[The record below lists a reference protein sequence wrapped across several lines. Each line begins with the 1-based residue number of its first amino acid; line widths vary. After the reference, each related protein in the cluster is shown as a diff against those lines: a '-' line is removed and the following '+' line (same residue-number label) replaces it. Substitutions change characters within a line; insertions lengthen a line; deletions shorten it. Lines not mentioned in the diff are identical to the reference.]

1 MKIEA
6 LHRVY
11 CLQSSHNIF
20 SLAFPHTDSES
31 DLSSL
36 ERNGVMRSPVMHRR
50 GMSPLAGHRIV
61 SPQTGRRALSP
72 MSPRT
77 EASSTPERKSNSLP
91 RIVFNRVNMDSNY
104 EGHTNTSKDHCA
116 SFKIFSQQIPRSRSE
131 ERRVGKECRSRW
143 SPYH

>member
-1 MKIEA
+1 
-6 LHRVY
+6 
-11 CLQSSHNIF
+11 
-20 SLAFPHTDSES
+20 
-31 DLSSL
+31 
-36 ERNGVMRSPVMHRR
+36 MRSPVMHRR

-104 EGHTNTSKDHCA
+104 EGHTNTSKDFCP
-116 SFKIFSQQIPRSRSE
+116 SFKLFNQQIPRCNNNDMYMDAWMDAGFLRFDHGRIIITFE
-131 ERRVGKECRSRW
+131 YYIW
-143 SPYH
+143 

>member
-1 MKIEA
+1 
-6 LHRVY
+6 
-11 CLQSSHNIF
+11 
-20 SLAFPHTDSES
+20 
-31 DLSSL
+31 
-36 ERNGVMRSPVMHRR
+36 MHRR

-104 EGHTNTSKDHCA
+104 EGHTNTSKDHCT
-116 SFKIFSQQIPRSRSE
+116 SFKLFNQQIPRSIIHMDGWMQDFIGVSVRFGIQFSF
-131 ERRVGKECRSRW
+131 VQCKII
-143 SPYH
+143 